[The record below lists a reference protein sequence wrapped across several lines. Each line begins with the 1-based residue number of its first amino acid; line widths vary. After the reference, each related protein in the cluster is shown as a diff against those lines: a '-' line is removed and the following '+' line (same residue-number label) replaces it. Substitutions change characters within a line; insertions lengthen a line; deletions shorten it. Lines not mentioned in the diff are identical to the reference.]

1 MGNDIR
7 SAVCAKLSIPGE
19 GDKIY
24 KARLPK
30 IKIMSKCCTTAFRR
44 CANPRKLA
52 QISPGV
58 ITDRLIYRVDE
69 QTLVSTIDPDL
80 NLSPVMDEG
89 EHIDQS
95 CEDRGAFGSSVDFI
109 AIHGLARTE
118 RYDRASN
125 DTRLVDSKTDITT
138 SAATRSDQAHISP
151 SVGDSS
157 SSRSRPASLQSI
169 ILSAGC
175 YTATDAFTT
184 APSADPLASESTGHE
199 TYTLTDF
206 DTVTIGLPPNVNRE
220 YASVF
225 ARYLK
230 EAVGITDDQTSLL
243 IAPDSMLVD
252 TLQTY
257 ASMLGTLPGTPH
269 FTAVKFVHRQRK

>member
-1 MGNDIR
+1 
-7 SAVCAKLSIPGE
+7 
-19 GDKIY
+19 
-24 KARLPK
+24 
-30 IKIMSKCCTTAFRR
+30 
-44 CANPRKLA
+44 
-52 QISPGV
+52 
-58 ITDRLIYRVDE
+58 
-69 QTLVSTIDPDL
+69 
-80 NLSPVMDEG
+80 MDEG
-89 EHIDQS
+89 EHIEQS
-95 CEDRGAFGSSVDFI
+95 CEDREALESEHVM
-109 AIHGLARTE
+109 IHEPVRTKP
-118 RYDRASN
+118 YDSTIN
-125 DTRLVDSKTDITT
+125 DTRLVDSKTDIPT

-184 APSADPLASESTGHE
+184 APSADPPASKSTGHE
-199 TYTLTDF
+199 PYTLTDF

-220 YASVF
+220 YASLF

-230 EAVGITDDQTSLL
+230 EAVGVTDDQISLL
-243 IAPDSMLVD
+243 VASDSMLVD